1 MLGSVIWFFSIGF
14 GARAASGL
22 MAKPSFWKVL
32 DLAIAGVMVSI
43 AAMLAFYQFS

>member
-1 MLGSVIWFFSIGF
+1 
-14 GARAASGL
+14 

-43 AAMLAFYQFS
+43 AGLLAFYQFS